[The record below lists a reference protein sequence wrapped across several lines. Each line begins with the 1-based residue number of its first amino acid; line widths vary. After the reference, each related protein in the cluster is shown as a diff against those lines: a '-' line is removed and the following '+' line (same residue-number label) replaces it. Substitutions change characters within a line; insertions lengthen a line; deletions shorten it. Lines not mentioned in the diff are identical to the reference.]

1 MINKKG
7 ISYMGLT
14 IEIQKKIN
22 KTEERKVNRPSE
34 VYELKEVQEH
44 LLCLVHTKLNMKNE
58 RYRKLVSK

>member
-22 KTEERKVNRPSE
+22 KTEERKEN
-34 VYELKEVQEH
+34 
-44 LLCLVHTKLNMKNE
+44 
-58 RYRKLVSK
+58 

>member
-1 MINKKG
+1 
-7 ISYMGLT
+7 MGLT

-22 KTEERKVNRPSE
+22 KTEERKENWPSE

-58 RYRKLVSK
+58 RYRKLASK